1 MIDMSQSH
9 QRSTR
14 FDLEM
19 RLGESYIEG
28 KALSDD
34 GEYTINIHGGKT
46 FLVLASKFEEKCEN
60 VTIHFFTEKELS
72 ERLKL
77 R

>member
-1 MIDMSQSH
+1 MSQSH

-34 GEYTINIHGGKT
+34 GEYTINIQE
-46 FLVLASKFEEKCEN
+46 A
-60 VTIHFFTEKELS
+60 
-72 ERLKL
+72 RLTWFYQVNLKKSVKM
-77 R
+77 